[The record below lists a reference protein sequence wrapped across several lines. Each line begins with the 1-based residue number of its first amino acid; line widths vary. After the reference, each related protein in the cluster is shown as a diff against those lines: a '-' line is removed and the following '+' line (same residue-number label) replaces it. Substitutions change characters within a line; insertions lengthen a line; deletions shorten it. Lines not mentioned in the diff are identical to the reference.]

1 MWQKLTIKSVTN
13 WRSIDPLFID
23 VTQTINLFHN
33 KCNMKLVS
41 VEAKEDVRGSRLHQ
55 GAFSAFVCKTEKK
68 YNKP

>member
-1 MWQKLTIKSVTN
+1 
-13 WRSIDPLFID
+13 LFID

-33 KCNMKLVS
+33 KYNMKLVS
-41 VEAKEDVRGSRLHQ
+41 VEAKEDVRGSRPHQ